1 MPFWELLFKILR
13 VFFLGSDDF
22 PLAALAAG
30 ARESNAAPGA
40 GWPGFEIG
48 RRFPWQAD
56 AEAHDCPEGRG
67 QGGSS

>member
-13 VFFLGSDDF
+13 VFFLGSDGF

-40 GWPGFEIG
+40 GWPGLEIG

-56 AEAHDCPEGRG
+56 A
-67 QGGSS
+67 